1 MGCAALPHDIEDIY
15 IKYHKT
21 MLYSAYRIL
30 GDYDHA
36 EDAVQD
42 AFVRIIKY
50 ADKVT
55 RVSGN
60 DLKALVIVI
69 SKNCARRLYEKHQK
83 QIVSGYLDDINSNL
97 IAQNNTEDAALSTL
111 TLSPMYNL
119 ICALGDSYRDVV
131 LLKYYYDLLD
141 RDIARLL
148 NLSEINVRVRL
159 SRARNTLKTMY
170 EKERMLDGQS
180 ESIR

>member
-1 MGCAALPHDIEDIY
+1 MPHDNIEDIY

-21 MLYSAYRIL
+21 MLYAAYRIL
-30 GDYDHA
+30 GNYDHA
-36 EDAVQD
+36 EDAVQE

-60 DLKALVIVI
+60 DLKALVTVI

-83 QIVSGYLDDINSNL
+83 QITSSYLDDIN
-97 IAQNNTEDAALSTL
+97 NNHNSHNNNEDATLSTL

-119 ICALGDSYRDVV
+119 ICSLEDSYRDVV

-141 RDIARLL
+141 KDIARLL

-170 EKERMLDGQS
+170 DKERMLDGQS
-180 ESIR
+180 KSIR